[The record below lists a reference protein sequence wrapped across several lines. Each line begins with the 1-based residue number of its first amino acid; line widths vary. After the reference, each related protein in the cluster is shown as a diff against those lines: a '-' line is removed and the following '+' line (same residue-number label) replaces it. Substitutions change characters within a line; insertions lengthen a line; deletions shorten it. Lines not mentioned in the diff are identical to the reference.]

1 MHMPPHSA
9 VVRVLARADR
19 LVGKLEALILSWG
32 ILIMA
37 ANTIANVCG
46 RYIFHRSI
54 CFSEELN
61 EFLIVFVTFMGLGYV
76 TRKGIHIRI
85 SVVYDLLPQ
94 RFRKAMM
101 IIISATT
108 AVMMGTLAWYA
119 FEYVQKV
126 AIRGRVTP
134 ALQLPLYL
142 TYIWVIIG
150 LFLAALQYFL
160 TALRNLDFED
170 ERVFISYTETESY
183 DDLKLL
189 TEAGLDREEAGAEQA
204 GAEQASSEDSKSKT
218 ETKS

>member
-108 AVMMGTLAWYA
+108 AVMMGILAWYA

>member
-1 MHMPPHSA
+1 MNMPSSSA
-9 VVRVLARADR
+9 IVRTLARADMV
-19 LVGKLEALILSWG
+19 VGKLEALILSWG

-37 ANTIANVCG
+37 VNTIANVCG

-54 CFSEELN
+54 YFSEELN
-61 EFLIVFVTFMGLGYV
+61 EFLIVFVTFMGLGYA

-108 AVMMGTLAWYA
+108 AVMMGILAWYA

-189 TEAGLDREEAGAEQA
+189 AEAGLDVEGAGADPTRDEK
-204 GAEQASSEDSKSKT
+204 KSNT